1 MGIDFKLKQLRM
13 KKLFSITGVLLAL
26 VTIPN
31 LTQAQDTSW
40 GPMVGINGSSL
51 PDFPLR
57 SFKPGVNL
65 GVFLNHSKYE
75 RLGFKVEAFYSQM
88 GSSFD
93 GFNDK
98 IEMHY
103 FQVPLYGVWYLNDR
117 GNDFR
122 PKIMIGPYL
131 GFLAGASGS
140 NTSGNN
146 FSKGNFKSVDI
157 GGKAAAGFNWK
168 LNPKMW
174 LNTEFYFG
182 GSFANIYKTDIIN
195 IKNQNLGLNLGLSFP
210 VK

>member
-1 MGIDFKLKQLRM
+1 M
-13 KKLFSITGVLLAL
+13 KKLLSISAVLIAL
-26 VTIPN
+26 ITIPN
-31 LTQAQDTSW
+31 LAKAQDTSW
-40 GPMVGINGSSL
+40 GPMIGVNGSSI
-51 PDFPLR
+51 PDFPL
-57 SFKPGVNL
+57 SANKTGVNL
-65 GVFLNHSKYE
+65 GAFLNHSKHE
-75 RLGFKVEAFYSQM
+75 HLGLKVEAFYSQM
-88 GSSFD
+88 GSNFN
-93 GFNDK
+93 GFEDK

-103 FQVPLYGVWYLNDR
+103 IQVPLYGVWYLNDK

-122 PKIMIGPYL
+122 PKIMLGPYL

-146 FSKGNFKSVDI
+146 FTGENFKSIDF

-168 LNPKMW
+168 LNPKIW